1 MATSNPPAIS
11 TILTDVIPERFIAML
26 QADMK
31 SALHTFDAS
40 PANRPLGAHQP

>member
-1 MATSNPPAIS
+1 
-11 TILTDVIPERFIAML
+11 ML

-40 PANRPLGAHQP
+40 LPTDPLVRISRKAGGWRGIAESG